1 MGKAHRGR
9 ERCIAANSACRPD
22 DAFRLGILGGGRQK
36 ELIEF
41 RQTYAEVAAGNKRMM
56 KQQQQAE
63 GLSEVTATPRPP
75 YFVP

>member
-1 MGKAHRGR
+1 MAAGK
-9 ERCIAANSACRPD
+9 
-22 DAFRLGILGGGRQK
+22 QK

-63 GLSEVTATPRPP
+63 GLSEVNATPKLTRLCPLTP
-75 YFVP
+75 L